1 MEQIARF
8 SLSRRRMMLGG
19 AAATAVGL
27 LGGGAAFAKAPFL
40 NTQVAPF
47 YRFKVGAFEATVVS
61 DGPLPMGDPAA
72 NFLGASKEELNQMLR
87 DAYLDPRTA
96 PLQQNNLII
105 NTGRK
110 LVLFDSGMGSS
121 RLFGSATGHLLTN
134 MRLAGINPKDIDAIC
149 ATHGHIDHIGGIM
162 ADNGK
167 SHFPNAQIYMPEVE
181 FKFWTDESKLALADP
196 DYMKPFVAAA
206 RKNLLGHGE
215 KVVFIKDGQEF
226 LPGIQAIF
234 TPGHTVGHTIYMI
247 SSEGKSLCNIG
258 DLTHHQ
264 VLLMEKP
271 LIEFRFDTDPKQSV
285 QSRVRNLDML
295 ATTRTALLAYH
306 FPWPGYGHVVKFG
319 EGFHYLPASM
329 DVSEVG

>member
-1 MEQIARF
+1 MERTTDF
-8 SLSRRRMMLGG
+8 LLSRRRMLLGG
-19 AAATAVGL
+19 AATTAVGL
-27 LGGGAAFAKAPFL
+27 LNSSAAFAKAPFL

-47 YRFKVGAFEATVVS
+47 YRFKIGAFEATVVS
-61 DGPLPMGDPAA
+61 DGPLPMGDPAG
-72 NFLGASKEELNQMLR
+72 NFLGASKEELGQMLR
-87 DAYLDPRTA
+87 DAFLDPRTA
-96 PLQQNNLII
+96 PLQQNNLIV
-105 NTGRK
+105 NTGSK
-110 LVLFDSGMGSS
+110 LVLFDTGMGAS
-121 RLFGSATGHLLTN
+121 RLFGPATGHLLKN
-134 MRLAGINPKDIDAIC
+134 MKAAGISPKDIDAIC
-149 ATHGHIDHIGGIM
+149 ATHGHIDHIGGIV

-167 SHFPNAQIYMPEVE
+167 SHFPNAQIYMPEIE
-181 FKFWTDESKLALADP
+181 FNFWTDGEKLAMTDP
-196 DYMKPFVAAA
+196 DYMRPFITAA
-206 RKNLLGHGE
+206 RKNLLAHRE

-271 LIEFRFDTDPKQSV
+271 LIEFRFDTDPKQSA

-319 EGFHYLPASM
+319 EGFHYLPVSM
-329 DVSEVG
+329 DVAEVG